1 MGHFPAQMT
10 FFFFLHLWW
19 LSGGITKKNH
29 HKDLVEKTKSVFFSV
44 HNKSY
49 SKSHPTQTPPAT
61 RATSAGSVKPSHTL
75 THFPRCQKYPLVRQ
89 IWSQSIIYSSLNDIF
104 SLPVPGYLRKQ
115 PSLFLMNLYICNLL
129 SKIHA
134 GMNGLWGWHPQRR
147 V

>member
-1 MGHFPAQMT
+1 MT
-10 FFFFLHLWW
+10 FFFFFFFTFVMIVRRHYKKKI
-19 LSGGITKKNH
+19 ITKISLKRQNLYILVSTINLTVNLIL
-29 HKDLVEKTKSVFFSV
+29 HKLLQRHV
-44 HNKSY
+44 
-49 SKSHPTQTPPAT
+49 PRAPART
-61 RATSAGSVKPSHTL
+61 HTHSHTL

-89 IWSQSIIYSSLNDIF
+89 IWGQSIIYSSLNDIF

-134 GMNGLWGWHPQRR
+134 GMNGLWGWHLQRR